1 MAYGIRDNNLL
12 FFRKNGEPLS
22 LPASIKI
29 LHEFEDGKTLTTH
42 IFRHTF
48 ISRMIENNVPS
59 KLMAEHVGWSD
70 TQMLKVYAHFSE
82 QMNNELKEAIAK
94 ISI

>member
-12 FFRKNGEPLS
+12 FFRKNGEPLN

-29 LHEFEDGKTLTTH
+29 LHEFEDGKTSTTH
-42 IFRHTF
+42 IYRHTF
-48 ISRMIENNVPS
+48 ITRMIENNKPS
-59 KLMAEHVGWSD
+59 KRIAVHVGWSD

>member
-1 MAYGIRDNNLL
+1 
-12 FFRKNGEPLS
+12 
-22 LPASIKI
+22 
-29 LHEFEDGKTLTTH
+29 
-42 IFRHTF
+42 
-48 ISRMIENNVPS
+48 MIENNKPS
-59 KLMAEHVGWSD
+59 KRIAVHVGWSD